1 MSVQFI
7 GWEKVGSGLYG
18 AGHAY
23 FAAPASAVAID
34 RGCGSEYYFGRR
46 MYVSV
51 GPFSKGVADSS
62 QSPISGQVRRTVPS
76 ATLAPPAFPGWKR

>member
-34 RGCGSEYYFGRR
+34 RGCGSEYDFGRR

-51 GPFSKGVADSS
+51 GPFSKGVADSGRVYR
-62 QSPISGQVRRTVPS
+62 PGD
-76 ATLAPPAFPGWKR
+76 TLSFNDGEVLLY

>member
-23 FAAPASAVAID
+23 FSAPASAVAID

-51 GPFSKGVADSS
+51 GPFSKGVADSGRAYK
-62 QSPISGQVRRTVPS
+62 PGDTISFNDGEV
-76 ATLAPPAFPGWKR
+76 LLY